1 MQHASKS
8 GDWDM
13 KPYEVATN
21 SVSTLDQLHQIR
33 MSPDERRMAR
43 EYLRQA
49 ELLADTIM
57 RVNAH
62 LRHALGFVGRGNG
75 AQAHRGRVSTVRL
88 EPN

>member
-1 MQHASKS
+1 
-8 GDWDM
+8 M
-13 KPYEVATN
+13 KPYEVAAN

-33 MSPDERRMAR
+33 MCPDERRMAR
-43 EYLRQA
+43 AYLRQA

-62 LRHALGFVGRGNG
+62 LRHAFGIVERGIG
-75 AQAHRGRVSTVRL
+75 ALAHRGRVSTVRP